1 MSRYTRQHHKHGD
14 ILSLDRNFIPMSE
27 ISRHKAIKAVMSGR
41 AQVIDLKTY
50 ARFEGKEVLRIN
62 IQAIIFPGVQAVNE
76 IKLSAGKGNRGVLR
90 RDSHRCQYCGGH
102 GNTVDHVIPK
112 CQGGPGTWMNLVACC
127 FACNQKKRGRT
138 PEQAGMELLK
148 KPISPRA
155 LLYEKFHALVSKKEK
170 YQPVLPRG
178 CQVA

>member
-1 MSRYTRQHHKHGD
+1 
-14 ILSLDRNFIPMSE
+14 MSE
-27 ISRHKAIKAVMSGR
+27 ISRIKAIKAVMSGR
-41 AQVIDLKTY
+41 AQVIDLNTY

-112 CQGGPGTWMNLVACC
+112 CQKGQSTWLNLVACC

-138 PEQAGMELLK
+138 PLEANMTLLK
-148 KPISPRA
+148 QPISPRA
-155 LLYEKFHALVSKKEK
+155 VLWEKFYTLVNSKKSVNMSNG
-170 YQPVLPRG
+170 VLH
-178 CQVA
+178 CV